1 MQRKEANSY
10 IILPKKEV
18 RIDIKINNSKQWGS
32 YCLIKE
38 FMKKNIYIPLIL
50 LTVFL
55 SNFAYSQKAA
65 DEQFRREFPRA
76 EAGNPD
82 AMFTIGKIYLE
93 GQSSA
98 GKDIPKGLEYMNRS
112 TSRGYIPA
120 IKFMADKYEN
130 GNLVPKNESRALE
143 LYLQLQK
150 GGDRSEDEKISRL
163 LSKVAPRPL
172 NVNYCRM
179 VEAVSKIP
187 APYPKIELAMCS
199 LSNLSTALTQPEAV
213 TILKDEAKTN
223 KAAFIALLPYLL
235 DKNSPD
241 WDPNFIETNLPRV
254 GLSYKDSEVQ
264 LAFKKNE
271 INFDGCRKLD
281 PLKRANLTQR
291 PAVCRLAAR
300 SGDPDA
306 ALYVGD
312 AYLNGKDY
320 FEKNPRLAKEF
331 LQEAMKSSNQ
341 QIAMEVFPLLLDQM
355 QSEGN
360 LKEHFSTIKNEIQ
373 RKTPKASIAAQK
385 FDYEADYLS
394 KRFNDL
400 NSNEILDIVDLA
412 SNPII
417 SKQNKAKVAQ
427 SITLIIQAKGRLLT
441 IQERDSLNRYREE
454 LIAESGG
461 LVPSAPQPQL
471 QVPPAQEQQK
481 SSAVNSKST
490 TQLPPQNNPQIIRNQ
505 TSPMTLTETPQTSA
519 PISLSM
525 QEFTEVEKNCR
536 SNQANACLLAGKIMI
551 SDKPPQEIFD
561 MSTKTRTIRA
571 LRYFESAITLNNFEA
586 MELAVDL
593 YADPNFI
600 NRAFN
605 SYTDTTRANELMN
618 QMVSANY
625 PGGLIRVAR
634 DDMFN
639 PEKLLE
645 LGKKK
650 QACMTSRDILSNPQ
664 TTESTKQIATEIYE
678 SQFCKLARIAS

>member
-1 MQRKEANSY
+1 
-10 IILPKKEV
+10 
-18 RIDIKINNSKQWGS
+18 
-32 YCLIKE
+32 
-38 FMKKNIYIPLIL
+38 MKKIIYIPIIFF
-50 LTVFL
+50 TIFL

-76 EAGNPD
+76 ESGNPD
-82 AMFTIGKIYLE
+82 AMFIIGKIYLE

-98 GKDIPKGLEYMNRS
+98 GRDIPKGLDYMNRA
-112 TSRGYIPA
+112 TSRGNVSA

-130 GNLVPKNESRALE
+130 GNLVAKNETRALE

-172 NVNYCRM
+172 TANFCRM
-179 VEAVSKIP
+179 LEGVSKIP
-187 APYPKIELAMCS
+187 SAYPKTELAMCA
-199 LSNLSTALTQPEAV
+199 LVNLSSAMTQSEAI
-213 TILKDEAKTN
+213 TTLKDDARSN
-223 KAAFIALLPYLL
+223 KAAFITLLPYLL

-241 WDPNFIETNLPRV
+241 WDPNFIETNLTRA
-254 GLSYKDSEVQ
+254 GLTYKDTEVQ
-264 LAFKKNE
+264 QAFKKNDVS
-271 INFDGCRKLD
+271 FDGCRKLD

-341 QIAMEVFPLLLDQM
+341 QIIMEVFPLLLDQM

-360 LKEHFSTIKNEIQ
+360 LREHFSTIKNEIQ
-373 RKTPKASIAAQK
+373 RKTPRASIAAQK
-385 FDYEADYLS
+385 FDYEAEYLS
-394 KRFNDL
+394 KKFNDL

-427 SITLIIQAKGRLLT
+427 SIGLIIQAKGRLLT
-441 IQERDSLNRYREE
+441 IQERDSLNRYKDE

-461 LVPSAPQPQL
+461 LVPSAPTPQL
-471 QVPPAQEQQK
+471 QTPTNQEQQK
-481 SSAVNSKST
+481 SSAVKSRST
-490 TQLPPQNNPQIIRNQ
+490 TQPPAQDTLQITRNQ
-505 TSPMTLTETPQTSA
+505 TSPISSTETAQTPA
-519 PISLSM
+519 PVSVSI
-525 QEFTEVEKNCR
+525 QEFSEIEKNCR
-536 SNQANACLLAGKIMI
+536 SNQANSCLLAGKIMI

-561 MSTKTRTIRA
+561 MSTSARMIRA
-571 LRYFESAITLNNFEA
+571 LRFFETAINLNSYEA
-586 MELAVDL
+586 MELASDL
-593 YADPNFI
+593 YADPNLI
-600 NRAFN
+600 NRALN
-605 SYTDTTRANELMN
+605 SYTDTARANELIN

-625 PGGLIRVAR
+625 PGGFIRVAR

-639 PEKLLE
+639 PEKLFE
-645 LGKKK
+645 ITKKK
-650 QACMTSRDILSNPQ
+650 QACTTSGNILSSTQ
-664 TTESTKQIATEIYE
+664 ITESTKKIATDIYD
-678 SQFCKLARIAS
+678 SQFCKLARLTS